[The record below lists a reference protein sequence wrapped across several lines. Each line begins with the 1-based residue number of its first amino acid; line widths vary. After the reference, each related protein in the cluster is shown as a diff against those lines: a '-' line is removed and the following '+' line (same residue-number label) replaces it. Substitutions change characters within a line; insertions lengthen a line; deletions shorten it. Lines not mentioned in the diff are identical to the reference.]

1 MKTDKTTRRDG
12 VLTLRGDAPQSAYR
26 LSVALKALCE
36 DDMDSGSSL
45 GDLQLWSDP
54 DTGDIKIGYTA

>member
-1 MKTDKTTRRDG
+1 MGKEKSQSGPG
-12 VLTLRGDAPQSAYR
+12 VLTFRGDVPQSAYR
-26 LSVALKALCE
+26 MSVVLKALCE